1 MMKDL
6 KLNLRSATLAR
17 YGANDSEIE
26 ELLVY
31 NQNRFGRP
39 RRSKIQ
45 ADPAYI
51 DRWREYAEEARHIG
65 AFASLKQRLVQLQF
79 PIQAGIS
86 NTPEYLA
93 ATGKGKPTQMSVATG
108 LQLTFPERIE
118 LKIQPTEA
126 GAVPIITVGDRQD
139 FVSLI
144 QALTKCNEPV
154 AIPDSMEACIVGSY
168 NNWDRIACYRQQWLA
183 EGGDRA
189 HWQSELKRLIPRK
202 ELYQDR
208 FIVLS
213 RGCYS
218 SVSADELGLDRDEWL
233 ELSQIIRLEHEC
245 THYFTRRVFGSM
257 RNNIFDELIADYQG
271 IVSALGYYRADWFLR
286 FIGLEAFPKYRL
298 GGRLENYYE
307 PSLSSGAIA
316 ILQKAIVDAATNLEE
331 FDREVGRQLRANQNK
346 TAILLALCKLTLEEL
361 ASTKGVTLLK
371 TKVTDRVEQSAAVF
385 SRDIAV

>member
-1 MMKDL
+1 MNDP

-26 ELLVY
+26 ELLFY
-31 NQNRFGRP
+31 NQNQFDRP
-39 RRSKIQ
+39 KGFKIK

-51 DRWREYAEEARHIG
+51 DRWREYADEAKFIG

-86 NTPEYLA
+86 NTPEYRA
-93 ATGKGKPTQMSVATG
+93 ATRKGESTEQMPLATG
-108 LQLTFPERIE
+108 LQLACPERLE
-118 LKIQPTEA
+118 LKIKLTA
-126 GAVPIITVGDRQD
+126 VGAVPVITAGDRID

-144 QALTKCNEPV
+144 QALTGRNEPV
-154 AIPDSMEACIVGSY
+154 GIPESMGACIIGGY

-183 EGGDRA
+183 SGDRSN
-189 HWQSELKRLIPRK
+189 WQSEFKRLISIK

-218 SVSADELGLDRDEWL
+218 SVSSQELGLDPNEWL

-245 THYFTRRVFGSM
+245 THYFTRLVFGSM

-271 IVSALGYYRADWFLR
+271 IVSAIGYYRADWFLR
-286 FIGLEAFPKYRL
+286 FIGLEDYPNYRL
-298 GGRLENYYE
+298 GGRLENYC
-307 PSLSSGAIA
+307 PSSLSSGARS

-331 FDREVGRQLRANQNK
+331 FDREVGRQLRANQNN
-346 TAILLALCKLTLEEL
+346 TAVLLALCELTLEEL
-361 ASTKGVTLLK
+361 ASTSGVTELATLIS
-371 TKVTDRVEQSAAVF
+371 TSDRSF
-385 SRDIAV
+385 GSL